1 MIRAISIDELP
12 AVQQC
17 AREFYGA
24 SRFLGEFCLERFCE
38 IWKFLLTGGD
48 GVIFADERDGEV
60 VGTIGGIVHRDVY
73 SEAIV
78 AEEFFWFVREQYRGS
93 GLALY
98 RRFEAWAVAH
108 GAETIQMVHLC
119 DVMPEKVERFYV
131 RAGFHPAEMRY
142 VKELVPHKSG
152 PR

>member
-12 AVQQC
+12 AVQQS

-48 GVIFADERDGEV
+48 GVIFADERDGEIA
-60 VGTIGGIVHRDVY
+60 GLIGGIVHREIY

-78 AEEFFWFVREQYRGS
+78 AEEFFWFVREAHRGA

-98 RRFEAWAVAH
+98 REFERWAREH
-108 GAETIQMVHLC
+108 GAATIQMVHLR

-131 RAGFHPAEMRY
+131 RAGFHPIETRY
-142 VKELVPHKSG
+142 AKDL
-152 PR
+152 